1 MSTCTHTD
9 IMIRQLMQTIAYNNR
24 TKRRRLSLPNLS
36 LGLEVAKF
44 VSLKISV

>member
-1 MSTCTHTD
+1 MP
-9 IMIRQLMQTIAYNNR
+9 TIAYNNR

-44 VSLKISV
+44 VNIDV